1 MQPFIAA
8 CAQFAVNPNDVVAN
22 VEKAISEP

>member
-8 CAQFAVNPNDVVAN
+8 CTQFAVSPNDVVAN